1 MTFTTI
7 TTPGASAPAPAGPE
21 RELPN
26 RAKRE
31 IFPGP

>member
-7 TTPGASAPAPAGPE
+7 TIPGASAPAPSGPE
-21 RELPN
+21 RELPD

>member
-1 MTFTTI
+1 MTI
-7 TTPGASAPAPAGPE
+7 TTVAIPGASAPAPSGPG